1 MAEATTPTAELA
13 GLGGRVRRALA
24 WSAFNNI
31 AIRLGSFG
39 VSIMLARLLAPSE
52 FGVYA
57 VALTV
62 QTIVVAFAELGLSAD
77 LIRKGNIAER
87 AGTATTVATA
97 SSALLAVAM
106 CLLAGPI
113 AMAMGS
119 PEATSV
125 VQVMSVTLILSGFSV
140 VPYAVLQREFRQS
153 AQMSVDGL
161 SLVLNAIVT
170 VLLILLG
177 FGAMA
182 LAIARVV
189 SQAGACALQFRLA
202 RVWPRFGF
210 DRTMA
215 IGLVRFGLPLAS
227 ANVVSWAVL
236 TVDYM
241 IVGSALG
248 AVLLGFYVMAFNI
261 SSWPMGA
268 LGAAVRA
275 VALPAFARLTDP
287 SPRAAALHAAVAL
300 SWSGAL
306 LAGVLLSGL
315 ATVLIPLVYGA
326 RWLPAAAALV
336 GLGLFGAVRVVTDLL
351 SSFLI
356 AVGAPRT
363 VLWAQ
368 LSWLVALVPA
378 MVVGVRYWG
387 IAGAGWAHL
396 VVALVVVLPLHL
408 ALVRPY
414 AVRTGVVLGHLLVP
428 VLAVLPAAVV
438 GIGVSGL
445 FDNRLLAL
453 LVGGM
458 LTTVLFVAPLARWL
472 PRRFRE
478 LRGSTAGPPPES
490 ADPDNGEPVLVAGPA
505 GAGHRTS

>member
-1 MAEATTPTAELA
+1 MSSPDQPPPSPAGQSDTA
-13 GLGGRVRRALA
+13 GLGGRVRRAIA

-39 VSIMLARLLAPSE
+39 VSILLARLLAPSE

-87 AGTATTVATA
+87 AGTATTVATT
-97 SSALLAVAM
+97 SSVLLAVGM
-106 CLLAGPI
+106 FLLAGPI
-113 AMAMGS
+113 ATAMGS
-119 PEATSV
+119 PQATSV
-125 VQVMSVTLILSGFSV
+125 VQVMSLTLILSGFSV
-140 VPYAVLQREFRQS
+140 VPYAVLHREFRQS

-161 SLVLNAIVT
+161 SLVLNAVVT
-170 VLLILLG
+170 VGLILLG

-189 SQAGACALQFRLA
+189 SQAGACALQFWLA

-210 DRTMA
+210 DRLTA
-215 IGLVRFGLPLAS
+215 IELIRFGMPLAS
-227 ANVVSWAVL
+227 ANVVSWAVM

-248 AVLLGFYVMAFNI
+248 SVLLGYYVMAFNI

-275 VALPAFARLTDP
+275 VALPAFARLTVAAQ
-287 SPRAAALHAAVAL
+287 RARALHAAVAL
-300 SWSGAL
+300 SWAGAL

-315 ATVLIPLVYGA
+315 ASVLIPLVYGA
-326 RWLPAAAALV
+326 RWLPAAAALA

-356 AVGAPRT
+356 AVGAPRR

-368 LSWLVALVPA
+368 LVWLALLVPA
-378 MVVGVRYWG
+378 MLVGVDRWG

-396 VVALVVVLPLHL
+396 VVMLVVILPLHL
-408 ALVRPY
+408 VLVRPY
-414 AVRTGVVLGHLLVP
+414 GVRLGPVLGYLLVP
-428 VLAVLPAAVV
+428 VLVVLPAAAL
-438 GIGVSGL
+438 GISAADRIDNL
-445 FDNRLLAL
+445 FLAL
-453 LVGGM
+453 LAGGTI
-458 LTTVLFVAPLARWL
+458 TTVLFLAPLARWL
-472 PRRFRE
+472 PRRLRE
-478 LRGSTAGPPPES
+478 LRQTAAEPAAEPER
-490 ADPDNGEPVLVAGPA
+490 AEPALVATA
-505 GAGHRTS
+505 S